1 MGNYIIKYCLTKTE
15 QDDEEEKVPLYNYSY
30 EINEISNNCEEINNY
45 IIDEINPVIKEL
57 KSRLYNLE
65 VKNNFMNRELA
76 SIKSKIKDNEDE
88 FCSFADESEKS
99 DIDLNEN
106 LNQTLID
113 ID

>member
-1 MGNYIIKYCLTKTE
+1 MGNYIFKYCLTKTE
-15 QDDEEEKVPLYNYSY
+15 QDNEEEEVPLVDYSH

-45 IIDEINPVIKEL
+45 IVDEINPIIKEL

-88 FCSFADESEKS
+88 FCSLVDESEKS
-99 DIDLNEN
+99 DIDSNDIM
-106 LNQTLID
+106 NQSLID